1 MTREQQIIVNCVNED
16 YQETATSEVHLDCP
30 FCGEH
35 DKKLYVSPKGQFI
48 CFKCESRGNS
58 PISFFMQYYDVSYK
72 EASDMLKDEDFAIPK
87 VEPVDNETLLS
98 RLVALN
104 TKVEKQ
110 KQAGKK
116 CPAFPTNTKLLRDNL
131 NNPESYPYLWYLK
144 NRGITLQQIY
154 KYNLGYLTSGT
165 IKTQDKDMTISNS
178 IIFPTYGLNND
189 VIYWSTRSIEPNPFI
204 KSFNALAKDNEYSR
218 KDVVFNLNHVKDKMV
233 ICEGI
238 FNAISS
244 TVADYVGVATLGKAI
259 TDDQI
264 NLMLKV
270 NPKYFYVFLDNDA
283 MKEEIKL
290 IDRLK
295 QRISLDRIYLVVN
308 PYKDKDANDLGST
321 IVKELLDKA
330 QPVNL
335 QSLLYL
341 VRGEKRK

>member
-16 YQETATSEVHLDCP
+16 YQETATGEVHLDCP

-72 EASDMLKDEDFAIPK
+72 EASDMLKDEDFASPK
-87 VEPVDNETLLS
+87 VEPIDNETLLS

-104 TKVEKQ
+104 TKAEKQ
-110 KQAGKK
+110 KQVGKK

-165 IKTQDKDMTISNS
+165 IKTQDKDMIISNS

>member
-16 YQETATSEVHLDCP
+16 YQETATGEVHLDCP

-58 PISFFMQYYDVSYK
+58 PISFFMQYYDVSYNEAK
-72 EASDMLKDEDFAIPK
+72 EMLKDENFDSPK
-87 VEPVDNETLLS
+87 VEPIDNETLLS

-104 TKVEKQ
+104 TKAEKH
-110 KQAGKK
+110 KQVGKK
-116 CPAFPTNTKLLRDNL
+116 CPPFPTNTKLLRDNL

-154 KYNLGYLTSGT
+154 KYNLGYLTSGVV
-165 IKTQDKDMTISNS
+165 KTQDKDMTISNS

-238 FNAISS
+238 FNA
-244 TVADYVGVATLGKAI
+244 
-259 TDDQI
+259 
-264 NLMLKV
+264 
-270 NPKYFYVFLDNDA
+270 

-290 IDRLK
+290 IDKLK
-295 QRISLDRIYLVVN
+295 QKISLDRIYLVVN

-330 QPVNL
+330 RPVNL

-341 VRGEKRK
+341 VRGEKK